1 MSKSKYEREVFKVR
15 RMSNHSFFFVVIGRK
30 VNMAARLMMHY
41 PNKVTCGERTF
52 QQSRLPSI
60 NFRVLGAKRMKGLQN
75 VGVIR
80 EYVESS
86 ETSTQSVA
94 KIPYFQF
101 PILGEESLTRQCS
114 CIANDIYILMIF
126 CNVSDFF
133 PSYFSYQIL

>member
-1 MSKSKYEREVFKVR
+1 MIDHEIYRFHILVKFNKRVLVLLWSQKKK
-15 RMSNHSFFFVVIGRK
+15 MKLNLTIWKKLNLILIILLVIGRK

-52 QQSRLPSI
+52 QQSRLPAI

-86 ETSTQSVA
+86 ETSTQAVA
-94 KIPYFQF
+94 KIPLFQF
-101 PILGEESLTRQCS
+101 PLLGTKHLVT
-114 CIANDIYILMIF
+114 
-126 CNVSDFF
+126 
-133 PSYFSYQIL
+133 

>member
-1 MSKSKYEREVFKVR
+1 
-15 RMSNHSFFFVVIGRK
+15 
-30 VNMAARLMMHY
+30 MAARLMMHY

-101 PILGEESLTRQCS
+101 PILGETLFLYSE
-114 CIANDIYILMIF
+114 
-126 CNVSDFF
+126 
-133 PSYFSYQIL
+133 

>member
-1 MSKSKYEREVFKVR
+1 MYATLRKLCHLKKELAECERKVFKVR
-15 RMSNHSFFFVVIGRK
+15 RMSNHSFFLVVIGRK

-101 PILGEESLTRQCS
+101 PILGEESLTQHS
-114 CIANDIYILMIF
+114 VL
-126 CNVSDFF
+126 V
-133 PSYFSYQIL
+133 

>member
-1 MSKSKYEREVFKVR
+1 MKLNLTIWQKL
-15 RMSNHSFFFVVIGRK
+15 NLILIILLVIGRK

-52 QQSRLPSI
+52 QQSRLPAI

-86 ETSTQSVA
+86 ETSTQAVA
-94 KIPYFQF
+94 KIPLFQF
-101 PILGEESLTRQCS
+101 PLLGTKHLVTEQCLHFLCLGGCIHNKLSIRSILKCE
-114 CIANDIYILMIF
+114 
-126 CNVSDFF
+126 
-133 PSYFSYQIL
+133 

>member
-1 MSKSKYEREVFKVR
+1 MSY
-15 RMSNHSFFFVVIGRK
+15 HSSFFVVIGRK

-101 PILGEESLTRQCS
+101 PILGEESLTQHS
-114 CIANDIYILMIF
+114 VL
-126 CNVSDFF
+126 V
-133 PSYFSYQIL
+133 

>member
-1 MSKSKYEREVFKVR
+1 MKLNLTIWKKL
-15 RMSNHSFFFVVIGRK
+15 NLILIILLVIGRK

-52 QQSRLPSI
+52 QQSRLPAI

-86 ETSTQSVA
+86 ETSTQAVA
-94 KIPYFQF
+94 KIPLFQF
-101 PILGEESLTRQCS
+101 PLLGTKHLVAYQCLHFLCLGGWIHNKLSIRSILKCE
-114 CIANDIYILMIF
+114 
-126 CNVSDFF
+126 
-133 PSYFSYQIL
+133 